1 MATRLEAPATD
12 PADPEPDADSPARAD
27 GGPSRRRRRAPAP
40 RTVLAVAS
48 LGVFMAFVD
57 ATIVNVAFP
66 DIERSFPGTSIA
78 ALSWVLSGY
87 NIVFAAFLVAA
98 GRLADLLGRRRVFLV
113 GLVLFTAASG
123 LCAAAPSPELLIA
136 VRVLQALGAALI
148 VPSSLGLVLDA
159 FPPERGA
166 HAVALLTAVGAVG
179 AGIGPSVGGLLVT
192 VSDWRLVFLVNV
204 PLGIAAYALSRRH
217 LVESRTPG
225 RRRVPDLL
233 GALLFAASVSALVLA
248 VTQGQEWGWTS
259 PEVLGAFAA
268 SAVLLAVFVRR
279 SARHRAPVVDLALL
293 RNRTFSVANGM
304 SVIASAGFFAYTLS
318 NILFLTGV
326 WRYSVLEAGLAVTPG
341 PFVAA
346 AVAGGGSRLAER
358 HGHRLVLVAGGF
370 VWGAAVLWLVLR
382 VGASPAFV
390 AEWLPASVLLGVGA
404 GLMLPNLSGAAIASA
419 PGEDFA
425 TATGLHAVARQVGA
439 ALGVA
444 VVVAIIGKPAPAE
457 APGAFDDAWLFA
469 AACLAGAG
477 LGCLFVG
484 RVQAAAPS
492 LAGAARAVLGP
503 SGGAAAAPAP
513 RARPAPARRP
523 PSPAGCRTGRRPRR
537 SSWDGSRCS
546 PAWPRTCSSTSRPGD
561 GPWRFRRAPGCSA
574 RATRATRRT
583 WSGRA
588 GWRSSTRRAACCA
601 CSDGARRS
609 GSCRC

>member
-1 MATRLEAPATD
+1 MAALLEGPATD
-12 PADPEPDADSPARAD
+12 DADPERGRPAAGSGAASGER
-27 GGPSRRRRRAPAP
+27 PPRRRQSPAP

-78 ALSWVLSGY
+78 ALSWVLSAY

-123 LCAAAPSPELLIA
+123 LCAAAPSPEVLIA
-136 VRVLQALGAALI
+136 VRLLQALGAALI

-192 VSDWRLVFLVNV
+192 VGDWRLVFLVNV
-204 PLGIAAYALSRRH
+204 PLGIAAYVLSRRH

-233 GALLFAASVSALVLA
+233 GALVFAASVSALVLA
-248 VTQGQEWGWTS
+248 VTQGQDWGWTS
-259 PEVLGAFAA
+259 PQVLGAFAA
-268 SAVLLAVFVRR
+268 SVVLLAVFVRR
-279 SARHRAPVVDLALL
+279 SAHHRAPVVDLALL

-304 SVIASAGFFAYTLS
+304 SIIASAGFFAYTLS

-346 AVAGGGSRLAER
+346 AVAGPGSRLAER
-358 HGHRLVLVAGGF
+358 HGHRLVLVAGGL

-382 VGASPAFV
+382 VGTTPAFV

-444 VVVAIIGKPAPAE
+444 VVVAIIGTPAPAQ
-457 APGAFDDAWLFA
+457 APAAFDDAWIFA

-492 LAGAARAVLGP
+492 
-503 SGGAAAAPAP
+503 
-513 RARPAPARRP
+513 
-523 PSPAGCRTGRRPRR
+523 
-537 SSWDGSRCS
+537 
-546 PAWPRTCSSTSRPGD
+546 
-561 GPWRFRRAPGCSA
+561 
-574 RATRATRRT
+574 
-583 WSGRA
+583 
-588 GWRSSTRRAACCA
+588 
-601 CSDGARRS
+601 
-609 GSCRC
+609 